1 MYLRGVDFV
10 AASAEEGVPVVL
22 PALASMQDALATAA
36 RTRTPA
42 LVLLDDLDDLALIP
56 APAPGPQGR
65 AHTRDQSSQL
75 WVVGAGASASTCALV
90 VRRLLQLSVSVRHSY
105 RLWLPMPV
113 CFLHS
118 LL

>member
-56 APAPGPQGR
+56 APGPQGR
-65 AHTRDQSSQL
+65 AHTRDQTSQL

-90 VRRLLQLSVSVRHSY
+90 VRRLLQLSVSARHPY
-105 RLWLPMPV
+105 RLWLPMLV
-113 CFLHS
+113 CS
-118 LL
+118 LRPRL